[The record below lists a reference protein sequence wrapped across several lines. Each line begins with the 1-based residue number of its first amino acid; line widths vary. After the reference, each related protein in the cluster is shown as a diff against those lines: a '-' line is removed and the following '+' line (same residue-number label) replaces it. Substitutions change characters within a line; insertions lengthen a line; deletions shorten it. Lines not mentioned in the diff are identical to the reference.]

1 MEVVML
7 EHYFRRPST
16 VDRIR
21 ENWLAPQ
28 IEHYVEWMH
37 SQNYAAHNILR
48 RVPLLSHFADF
59 AREKGAT
66 DLASATSFVD
76 RFAPHWVARANCKN
90 AVTRRNLCDDI
101 QSIVLQML
109 RLALEGRVTENR
121 PPKRFLLQSE
131 APGFFQYLREER
143 GFCEG
148 IISRYLRYLNRFAV
162 YLKRVGMISLSE
174 LSPPLLS
181 SFVIDIAPGLART
194 TRRDLC
200 GVVRTFLRY
209 CYRERIL
216 TEDLSATFE
225 IPQIYRLADVPRSIT
240 WDEVRRLLE
249 VLDRR
254 TTRGR
259 RDYAILLMLVTY
271 GLRACEV
278 SRLTLDDVDWKNER
292 LRIPE
297 RKAGHCTAY
306 PLAGVVAEA
315 LIEYLKKGRPQTSD
329 RHLFFRTIAPQA
341 PITNGAVAASVAHYL
356 KRAGVKVHR
365 AGSHTLRHTCVQ
377 RLIDAEF
384 PLKTIGDYVGHRSP
398 QSTEIYTKVAIAA
411 LREVAMG
418 EGEAL

>member
-21 ENWLAPQ
+21 ANWLAPQ

-37 SQNYAAHNILR
+37 SQKYAAPNILR
-48 RVPLLSHFADF
+48 RVPLLCHFADF
-59 AREKGAT
+59 TREKGAT
-66 DLASATSFVD
+66 DLASATSLVD
-76 RFAPHWVARANCKN
+76 KFASHWVARANCKN
-90 AVTRRNLCDDI
+90 AATRRNLCDDI
-101 QSIVLQML
+101 QSVILQML
-109 RLALEGRVTENR
+109 RLALEGRVTQNR

-148 IISRYLRYLNRFAV
+148 VISRYLRYLNRFAL
-162 YLKRVGMISLSE
+162 YLKRMGLTSLSE

-181 SFVIDIAPGLART
+181 SFVIDTAPGLART
-194 TRRDLC
+194 TRRDVC
-200 GVVRTFLRY
+200 GVVRTFLRF
-209 CYRERIL
+209 CYREQIL
-216 TEDLSATFE
+216 TENLSVTFE
-225 IPQIYRLADVPRSIT
+225 MPQIYRLAEVPRSIT

-249 VLDRR
+249 VVDRR

-259 RDYAILLMLVTY
+259 RDYAILLLLVTY

-278 SRLTLDDVDWKNER
+278 SRLTLDDIDWKNER

-297 RKAGHCTAY
+297 RKASHCTAY

-356 KRAGVKVHR
+356 QRAGIKVHR

-384 PLKTIGDYVGHRSP
+384 SLKAIGDYVGHRSP
-398 QSTEIYTKVAIAA
+398 QSTEIYTKVAIAT